1 MDMRTHGKPA
11 YGPKSLSTIDVRAF
25 GNAIIYYELT

>member
-1 MDMRTHGKPA
+1 MDMRIHGKPG